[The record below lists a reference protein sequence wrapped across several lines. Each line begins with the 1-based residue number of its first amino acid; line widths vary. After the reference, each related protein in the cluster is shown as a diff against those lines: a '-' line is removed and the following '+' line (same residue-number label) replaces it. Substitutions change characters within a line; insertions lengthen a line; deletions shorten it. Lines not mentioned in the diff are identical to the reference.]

1 MSVQHP
7 DTNQSNSLKCLK
19 IPRVVAES
27 CEEVKRC
34 MKVLFGVVE
43 VHNIRT
49 AFLKL
54 GFIGSQ
60 RKDNKAKKLVIIGAI
75 PRRLIYSL
83 KAGPHML
90 EMKNWPPSM
99 DPGNVDRHEA

>member
-1 MSVQHP
+1 MGVQHP
-7 DTNQSNSLKCLK
+7 DTNQGNSLKSLE
-19 IPRVVAES
+19 ISRVVAES
-27 CEEVKRC
+27 CEKVKRC
-34 MKVLFGVVE
+34 MKVLFRIVE

-60 RKDNKAKKLVIIGAI
+60 RKDNKAKELIIISAI
-75 PRRLIYSL
+75 PRRLVYSL

-99 DPGNVDRHEA
+99 NPGNVDRHEA